1 MDEHELTDAE
11 RDALDGWVAPAAPD
25 GFADG
30 VLARL
35 EAEEV
40 APRRRWI
47 APAMVAAA
55 VAAGVVAV
63 VARPAPVHEGSASPT
78 ARSTLA
84 LGERAVVVA
93 EAGSQLTWRV
103 DGGEATVR
111 QARGDAFYRVDP
123 GGRFV
128 VETPAGQVRVLGTCF
143 RVEIEEMVDVKST
156 VAAGAMGAV
165 MASAVLVTVYE
176 GEVAATSAEATVK
189 VQPRER
195 VRMVPD
201 SAPQRLEPA
210 RAQARA
216 VVTPRGAIQGAS
228 ATSAPGTP
236 QQAEARPAQ
245 LAALEIERDELV
257 EQVADL
263 KEKLEVY
270 ADKAAASKTYDLS
283 PAQLRSLAERCE
295 LRWDMPGLK
304 AQPNTVPRKLAE
316 EQSWTD
322 EEVASINE
330 AMAEYHSSMT
340 GAIREL
346 YVEATGDPA
355 SGSMSTDAMIA
366 EITDK
371 TDRNAIRGVF
381 QRLARERAGLEV
393 APAEAAQSVTERLY
407 RLLTT
412 AGDSAERSLSDRVGP
427 HMAEQMRAFKDGFGS
442 KSRSSFGCPN

>member
-1 MDEHELTDAE
+1 
-11 RDALDGWVAPAAPD
+11 
-25 GFADG
+25 
-30 VLARL
+30 
-35 EAEEV
+35 
-40 APRRRWI
+40 
-47 APAMVAAA
+47 
-55 VAAGVVAV
+55 
-63 VARPAPVHEGSASPT
+63 
-78 ARSTLA
+78 
-84 LGERAVVVA
+84 
-93 EAGSQLTWRV
+93 
-103 DGGEATVR
+103 
-111 QARGDAFYRVDP
+111 
-123 GGRFV
+123 
-128 VETPAGQVRVLGTCF
+128 
-143 RVEIEEMVDVKST
+143 MVDVKST